1 MLKKKDLVK
10 RVASMLGDSQAHV
23 EGILDTT
30 FEEIIKILQDGE
42 ELYIHGFGKFGVK
55 TTNEMTKVTPVGTTV
70 TIPSRVKPTFKFF
83 DSVKNVF

>member
-23 EGILDTT
+23 EGVLDTT
-30 FEEIIKILQDGE
+30 FEEIIKIMQDGE

-83 DSVKNVF
+83 DSVRDTF